1 MKIYT
6 IKKKNRTQIWYMSFL
21 ARLGKVNLRL
31 THAQDPDGE
40 EKLEPVR
47 VYHVLPVHL
56 FLKIHWQS
64 ELFAHADF
72 ADSRDP

>member
-1 MKIYT
+1 
-6 IKKKNRTQIWYMSFL
+6 MSFL

-47 VYHVLPVHL
+47 VYHGPPSLHVLT
-56 FLKIHWQS
+56 KIH
-64 ELFAHADF
+64 
-72 ADSRDP
+72 